1 MLRRSY
7 LLFSI
12 LALMLAAG
20 GSAMAQMEATSVRVE
35 TADTKAPVAGATI
48 DLYRLDMAGKM
59 TGTTDKDGSVTFPGT
74 MAGVSYIIVASA
86 PKFAPNFLPGVKAG
100 LAGILIPLSVGDGRK
115 VSEVEARNAVKT
127 LETGEG
133 GNLTPEQRA
142 QILKEKANIAAVEV
156 RNAKNKGDS
165 EIASRLVD
173 EGAAAFNANNYTLA
187 IAKYDEGIVAVPDF
201 IGITPRF
208 YINKGISL
216 KQRAVAEYRRM
227 LETKDMPQQDKND
240 ISIKVEKDLGDAATA
255 FGKAWDMLKS
265 SAATSPDMTKTVEGY
280 REETITNA
288 LGTFRIA
295 AQIKKVGEPVAIPAK
310 AIIGGYLEQQN
321 DAAKK
326 AEATIVLADV
336 LRQGGNYDASIA
348 EYRKALALAPENPEA
363 LFGAALALIMGGTT
377 YDDKGTE
384 IKDKAKYQEAANYL
398 AKFEPLAKGNPKYAE
413 IAVEVPA
420 LVEVLKAADVVPVK
434 ETKTKVTTRKKT

>member
-12 LALMLAAG
+12 FALMLAAG
-20 GSAMAQMEATSVRVE
+20 GSAVAQMEATSVRVE
-35 TADTKAPVAGATI
+35 TAETRAPVAGATI

-142 QILKEKANIAAVEV
+142 QILKTKADIAAVAA
-156 RNAKNKGDS
+156 RNAKITGDS
-165 EIASRLVD
+165 EVANKLLN
-173 EGAAAFNANNYTLA
+173 EGAAAFNAKNFTLA
-187 IAKYDEGIVAVPDF
+187 IAKYDEGIAAVPDF
-201 IGITPRF
+201 VGITPRF
-208 YINKGISL
+208 YINKGVSL
-216 KQRAVAEYRRM
+216 KERAVAEYRRM
-227 LETKDMPQQDKND
+227 LATKDMPQQDKND

-255 FGKAWDMLKS
+255 FGKAWDMLKAS
-265 SAATSPDMTKTVEGY
+265 TATSPDMTKTVEGY

-434 ETKTKVTTRKKT
+434 ETKTKVTTRKKP